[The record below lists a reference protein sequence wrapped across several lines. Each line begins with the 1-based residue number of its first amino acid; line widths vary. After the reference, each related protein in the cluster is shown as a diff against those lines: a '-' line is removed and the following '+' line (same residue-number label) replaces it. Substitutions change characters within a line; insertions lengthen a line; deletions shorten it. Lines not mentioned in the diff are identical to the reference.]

1 MSALSKALRMK
12 AFGIDPGLRKTAV
25 VFVEAQ
31 GPSLPRVIMRA
42 TVRPAFAPTDDQVTV
57 MARDVTATMAAWAE
71 MFGAPELVAI
81 EGFAHR
87 PYLATA
93 DGSPRRVNTSPE
105 MGRLVGMLTVIS
117 EQVRGWPVVV
127 VPPDVS
133 KAGYPSAERFRAP
146 MLPRELKTKDE
157 RDAFLVAAAGISLRR
172 RVAKEAHP

>member
-1 MSALSKALRMK
+1 MK

-25 VFVEAQ
+25 VLVESQ

-42 TVRPAFAPTDDQVTV
+42 TVRPTFAASDDPVAI
-57 MARDVTATMAAWAE
+57 MARDVKSMMVAWTE
-71 MFGAPELVAI
+71 MCGPPALVAI

-127 VPPDVS
+127 VTPDVS

-157 RDAFLVAAAGISLRR
+157 RDALLVAAAGITLWRSSMR
-172 RVAKEAHP
+172 EANP